1 MAEQKES
8 GPSFRITYF
17 AFDGRGG
24 ALRAAASFGGLSYED
39 QLTSP
44 DEHKQAQQDGSRRW
58 SGLPELTIF
67 DENGQEIATMGQS
80 NSCLRYI
87 GICGGLYPKNN
98 PIYKSLCDEILD
110 SVENVQH
117 MIGESLKERDAV
129 KKKEMRLKLMEEG
142 KLPYW
147 LNKFEQR
154 LKENEEN
161 GNKNGY
167 FVGDNITVADLK
179 FYFVGDWLMSG
190 LLDHLDGNKLMDPN
204 KRCKSL
210 VNSLKQNR
218 SMKRMLNNFA
228 IAQKENKENKK
239 TRFTNFGKTK
249 IYM

>member
-129 KKKEMRLKLMEEG
+129 KKKEMRLKLMETDNI
-142 KLPYW
+142 PYF
-147 LNKFEQR
+147 LNKFEMR
-154 LKENEEN
+154 
-161 GNKNGY
+161 
-167 FVGDNITVADLK
+167 
-179 FYFVGDWLMSG
+179 
-190 LLDHLDGNKLMDPN
+190 
-204 KRCKSL
+204 
-210 VNSLKQNR
+210 
-218 SMKRMLNNFA
+218 
-228 IAQKENKENKK
+228 
-239 TRFTNFGKTK
+239 
-249 IYM
+249 